1 MHPTCCKLPSTSFGN
16 GSNFFLPHQRSSSSS
31 IIKKVSLRVIR
42 AHQEVLIIAN
52 PNKNRESRIQLPELS
67 VQGIPHSD
75 YQIHEIVRRQQQ
87 SHNHNS
93 FSSRNNND
101 VRQNLLFHP
110 MFLEEAYQRC
120 KNICAEYAK
129 TFYLGTHIYIHIHII
144 IFNLL

>member
-1 MHPTCCKLPSTSFGN
+1 MHPTCCKLPSTN
-16 GSNFFLPHQRSSSSS
+16 GSSFFLPHQRSSSSS
-31 IIKKVSLRVIR
+31 MIKKVSLRVIR

-52 PNKNRESRIQLPELS
+52 PNKNRESRIQVPELS

-87 SHNHNS
+87 SHNHNNT

-101 VRQNLLFHP
+101 VRQNPLFHP

-129 TFYLGTHIYIHIHII
+129 TFYLGMYVHIHTYHN
-144 IFNLL
+144 FQSSLN